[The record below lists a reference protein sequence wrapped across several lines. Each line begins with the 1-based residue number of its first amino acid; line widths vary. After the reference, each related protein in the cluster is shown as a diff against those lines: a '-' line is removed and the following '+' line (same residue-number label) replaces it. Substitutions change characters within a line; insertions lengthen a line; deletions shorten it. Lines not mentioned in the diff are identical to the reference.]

1 MDEPVIQP
9 ADTEVPLRNLENLE
23 TAIQLLQ
30 SFLAEFKANQG
41 VCREQMRQVQELGV
55 TLPAVAPL
63 ASFTQAVSPTNLQV
77 ALEAIENAVEEKE
90 EELNKAAVDLSATY
104 LPVLVNAIDAAEHAE
119 TSFTERLAVIAQLRA
134 KNLEEDAEFD
144 TDAYHRAVEVYQ
156 KNFNALK
163 NDILSDQTVQ
173 RALSNRAFAVP
184 LRLRALLDA
193 IADKADIPVT
203 TEESDWSNTV
213 EKLSSEPVSPT
224 IPLKELAVYFTP
236 QESEAPDHK
245 RAAIHA
251 PLMLLG
257 TPIRDQVQQLSSR
270 EALDKLAEW
279 FREADDQDRVNA
291 VSKELRDIHDIVL
304 AAATY
309 RIVGYGQLLDN
320 VTAALQAGLKV

>member
-41 VCREQMRQVQELGV
+41 VCREQMRQVQALGI

-77 ALEAIENAVEEKE
+77 ALEAIENAVEEKK

-104 LPVLVNAIDAAEHAE
+104 LPVLINAIDAAEHAE
-119 TSFTERLAVIAQLRA
+119 ATFTERLAFVAQLRA
-134 KNLEEDAEFD
+134 KNSEDDAEFD
-144 TDAYHRAVEVYQ
+144 TEAYHRAVEVYQ

-163 NDILSDQTVQ
+163 NDILGDQTVQ
-173 RALSNRAFAVP
+173 RALSNQAFAVP

-193 IADKADIPVT
+193 ITDKVDIPAVSA
-203 TEESDWSNTV
+203 ESDWSNTV
-213 EKLSSEPVSPT
+213 EKLSSESVSPT
-224 IPLKELAVYFTP
+224 ISLKELVVYFTP
-236 QESEAPDHK
+236 QSEEAPDHK

-257 TPIRDQVQQLSSR
+257 TPTRDQVQQLSSR
-270 EALDKLAEW
+270 EVLDQLADW
-279 FREADDQDRVNA
+279 LREADDQDRVNA